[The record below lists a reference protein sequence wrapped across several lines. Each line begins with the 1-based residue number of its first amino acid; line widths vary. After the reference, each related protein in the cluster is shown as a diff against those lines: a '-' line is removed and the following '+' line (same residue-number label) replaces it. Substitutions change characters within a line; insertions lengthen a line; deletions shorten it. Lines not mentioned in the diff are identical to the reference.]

1 VNATRRLVVDPRF
14 ALGVVAVALAL
25 SPALAAAQPLVSEST
40 QIGTWA
46 LAIIKALAV
55 VFIIGGCLA
64 VAAGRHY
71 GGALIAVLG
80 VIAAAKADT
89 IASFFG
95 I

>member
-1 VNATRRLVVDPRF
+1 
-14 ALGVVAVALAL
+14 
-25 SPALAAAQPLVSEST
+25 
-40 QIGTWA
+40 
-46 LAIIKALAV
+46 V